1 LKRFVYILQLINI
14 SLLLSTCS
22 EYKPNTNSTTL
33 SIELCELTETKN
45 ALIFVV
51 SDYDCHFCVASI
63 NQWIDDVNNKDKHL
77 FKNLFGLYFGNKNEP
92 IHYKILEKTKK
103 EVSWYFHLDPNIY
116 LKIEELS
123 TNKKG
128 PFAVRIENGEIVYVL
143 EVNTSVYK

>member
-1 LKRFVYILQLINI
+1 MKRFIYIILLIN
-14 SLLLSTCS
+14 
-22 EYKPNTNSTTL
+22 TTL
-33 SIELCELTETKN
+33 SLSSCSKLQSSSHSTYLSIDLCELIERQN

-77 FKNLFGLYFGNKNEP
+77 SKNLFGLYFGNENEP
-92 IHYKILEKTKK
+92 IHYKILETTKK

-128 PFAVRIENGEIVYVL
+128 PFAVKIENGEIVYVF